1 MTIWLVLSATAFS
14 ASMLILLGLGD
25 PKRRRSAG
33 LNGSNGQILRYLYMV
48 SAMVPGILL
57 ALTRDAAMWL
67 IWFGG
72 CAVAGWLIAL
82 CLAQSRSQHQDR
94 NTR

>member
-1 MTIWLVLSATAFS
+1 MIWLALAATALSAGLLA
-14 ASMLILLGLGD
+14 LLGLGD

-33 LNGSNGQILRYLYMV
+33 LKGGHGQRLRRLYV
-48 SAMVPGILL
+48 AGAIVPGVLI
-57 ALTRDAAMWL
+57 AFTGDAALWL

-82 CLAQSRSQHQDR
+82 RLAQSGSQHQDKGAR
-94 NTR
+94 